1 MGSDLVVC
9 GGTGLILASLALT
22 GHLSIINCRT
32 RSIIAT
38 CGLMTASAML
48 VHLSGGYIELHFHFF
63 VMIAVVV
70 LYQDWGPFLFGI
82 LFIIA
87 DHGLMGTLM
96 PTMVYNHDAGQAH
109 PWNWSLIHG
118 TFILAECVALTYLW
132 RVNEIAQTAAIESE
146 TRTRIGMVI
155 ETALDAVV
163 TTDAGGIITEW
174 NAQAER
180 MFEVARAEAIGTL
193 VSTYLPTLTNTPS
206 ADPGTSQPTSIP
218 WAVPN
223 RRMEMVATRRG
234 EAFPVESAMSCIIL
248 GGVPHLSIFI
258 RDISERKAQEAMLCR
273 AKEVAEA
280 ASQAKSQFLAN
291 MSHEIRTPM
300 NGVLGMTD
308 LLLSTDLTAKQRHLA
323 GTVYRSGTALLQIIN
338 DILDFSKIEAGKL
351 DLELIEFDLRQTIE
365 EALELMAEP
374 AQRKG
379 LELIYHIHQSCRT
392 DLLGDP
398 VRLRQIILNLVGN
411 AIKFTA
417 QGHVSVLI
425 HTLTETAK
433 TMSLQFRVSD
443 TGEGIPLATQQRLFQ
458 AFSQAD
464 GSTTR
469 RFGGTGLGL
478 AICKHLTELM
488 QGTIGI
494 ESIPGQ
500 GSTFWFTAQFE
511 KQSLVPD
518 SSPSPVQDLS
528 GLRILIIDDNETN
541 RLILQEQL
549 SQWRAAHAS
558 ADSGRR
564 GLSLLAQAVTDGA
577 PYDLVILDM
586 HMPEMDGMAVARAI
600 HADPCLRSLRILMLS
615 SVNYDQR
622 LAEEAHIWRWL
633 SKPIRQS
640 VLREVLMVLKRR
652 EYAKELAG
660 TQSSLAVTPLHP
672 SPLNKRVLLAE
683 DNPVNQEVA
692 TGMLRLLGC
701 HVEVVG
707 NGQLALDAA
716 SLTSYDLIL
725 MDCHMPEMDGFAAT
739 TAIRRYEQTTPNR
752 PRTPIVA
759 LTADAMEGDR
769 DRCLAMG
776 MDDYLPKPYTQDQL
790 QRILTRFLDRPHR
803 PSIGEPLQG
812 DGLVFPGTTGPV

>member
-1 MGSDLVVC
+1 
-9 GGTGLILASLALT
+9 
-22 GHLSIINCRT
+22 
-32 RSIIAT
+32 
-38 CGLMTASAML
+38 
-48 VHLSGGYIELHFHFF
+48 
-63 VMIAVVV
+63 
-70 LYQDWGPFLFGI
+70 
-82 LFIIA
+82 
-87 DHGLMGTLM
+87 
-96 PTMVYNHDAGQAH
+96 
-109 PWNWSLIHG
+109 
-118 TFILAECVALTYLW
+118 
-132 RVNEIAQTAAIESE
+132 
-146 TRTRIGMVI
+146 
-155 ETALDAVV
+155 
-163 TTDAGGIITEW
+163 
-174 NAQAER
+174 
-180 MFEVARAEAIGTL
+180 
-193 VSTYLPTLTNTPS
+193 
-206 ADPGTSQPTSIP
+206 
-218 WAVPN
+218 
-223 RRMEMVATRRG
+223 
-234 EAFPVESAMSCIIL
+234 
-248 GGVPHLSIFI
+248 
-258 RDISERKAQEAMLCR
+258 
-273 AKEVAEA
+273 
-280 ASQAKSQFLAN
+280 FLAN

-351 DLELIEFDLRQTIE
+351 ELELIEFDLRQTIE

-411 AIKFTA
+411 AIKFTS

-425 HTLTETAK
+425 NTLTETAK
-433 TMSLQFRVSD
+433 TVLLQFRVSD

-488 QGTIGI
+488 QGAIGI
-494 ESIPGQ
+494 ESCLGQ

-518 SSPSPVQDLS
+518 SSSSPVQDLC

-549 SQWRAAHAS
+549 SQWGATHAS
-558 ADSGRR
+558 ADSGHR
-564 GLSLLAQAVTDGA
+564 GLSLLAQAVTEGA
-577 PYDLVILDM
+577 PYDLVVLDM
-586 HMPEMDGMAVARAI
+586 HMPEMDGLTVAHAI
-600 HADPCLRSLRILMLS
+600 HSDPCLQSLRILMLS
-615 SVNYDQR
+615 SVNYDQQ

-633 SKPIRQS
+633 SKPVRQS
-640 VLREVLMVLKRR
+640 VLREVLMVFKRR
-652 EYAKELAG
+652 EYAKEVAG
-660 TQSSLAVTPLHP
+660 TESSPAVTLHYP
-672 SPLNKRVLLAE
+672 SPLNKKVLLAE

-692 TGMLRLLGC
+692 TGMLELLGC
-701 HVEVVG
+701 HVDVVG

-739 TAIRRYEQTTPNR
+739 TAIRRYELTTPNR

-769 DRCLAMG
+769 ERCLAVG
-776 MDDYLPKPYTQDQL
+776 MDDYLPKPYTQDHL
-790 QRILTRFLDRPHR
+790 QRILTRYLYRPPRSSVSAPSQDEDLGYPPPPSTPPDVDTAAWAAILALQRPGRPNILVNVLTKYLEDSRTLVMQISDAIRSRDPVALNRAAHRLKSSSAQLGALAIAAHCQELETLGVSGSMESAAVVLDPLIHAYSVACRIMESELR
-803 PSIGEPLQG
+803 TRQATTQPSIE
-812 DGLVFPGTTGPV
+812 